1 MLSEGNDSEGED
13 MYGFLP
19 KNKLDPKYE
28 RRVENIYETRKPVK
42 VVTFKNEPPRV
53 RIIQRRH
60 SCAENFRNYQQTYY
74 RSPYVANRTPSYPPA
89 IKRSNSFVESACAH
103 YHRRPLPTPPQMR
116 PPPPS
121 YNVAVRRAASFSA
134 TRGVKGGFPRRP
146 PPPVRTEADGSAQPT
161 NLNRVH
167 SSSTS
172 DLYVDS
178 FSLKRAPSREILSA
192 ASSTS
197 SISEAT
203 VYKKIG
209 PGDYVS
215 VSDKTFHRKSFK
227 CETTSGARPGPLIYV
242 PVCVFFR

>member
-1 MLSEGNDSEGED
+1 MLSGGNDSEGED

-19 KNKLDPKYE
+19 KNKTDSKRSSLVE
-28 RRVENIYETRKPVK
+28 RSGRVENIYETRKPTK

-60 SCAENFRNYQQTYY
+60 SCAENFRNYQSYY
-74 RSPYVANRTPSYPPA
+74 RSPYVNRTPSYPPA
-89 IKRSNSFVESACAH
+89 IKRSTSFVEPCAH
-103 YHRRPLPTPPQMR
+103 YHQRPLPPPPQMQMR

-134 TRGVKGGFPRRP
+134 TRGVNRGFPK
-146 PPPVRTEADGSAQPT
+146 QPQPALNT
-161 NLNRVH
+161 DVQSNLNRIH

-172 DLYVDS
+172 ELYVDS

-203 VYKKIG
+203 VYKKVG

-215 VSDKTFHRKSFK
+215 VSDKTFHRKSFR
-227 CETTSGARPGPLIYV
+227 CETTTDHRLGPLIFV
-242 PVCVFFR
+242 PVR